1 MTQDAETV
9 ERHLP
14 LTQAVF
20 HILFALLDKERHGL
34 GVMREVEERTKGA
47 VRLGPGTLYGTLKR
61 MRTAGLIDETPGD
74 EKASGRLRFYRPTE
88 LGRLV
93 AAAETRRLSALL
105 EIANAKQGISAT
117 EGSA

>member
-1 MTQDAETV
+1 MKHDAETV
-9 ERHLP
+9 EGHLP

-34 GVMREVEERTKGA
+34 GVMREVEERTGRA

-74 EKASGRLRFYRPTE
+74 EQASGRLRFYRPTR

-93 AAAETRRLSALL
+93 AAAETRRLSGLL
-105 EIANAKQGISAT
+105 EIAQAKQAISET
-117 EGSA
+117 KGSA